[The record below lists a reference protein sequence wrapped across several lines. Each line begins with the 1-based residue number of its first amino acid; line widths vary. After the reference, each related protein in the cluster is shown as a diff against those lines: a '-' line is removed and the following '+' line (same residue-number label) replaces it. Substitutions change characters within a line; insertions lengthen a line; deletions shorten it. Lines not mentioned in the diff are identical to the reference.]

1 MRLRV
6 LLFLLASA
14 TAARAQT
21 GAPATGALRTG
32 SLRADSLGT
41 VTVSAARVALSAHDA
56 PVHAVVVGREAL
68 GDAAVR
74 SVAEAL
80 DARTPAVVRRY
91 GAGGLAS
98 VSVRGAGAAQTLV
111 LLDGQP
117 LADPQL
123 GQLDLSLLPS
133 GLLESVEVV
142 GGAASGLFGS
152 GALGGVVGL
161 RSDTGPGVRAAA
173 EAGAWGE
180 RRLTARVAGRRG
192 ALRGVVA
199 AEASQTEGDYAVP
212 DPTRLGAP
220 LVRRAGWDGRQTSVF
235 AALRAEGQAGRAG
248 LSLWAADAERGL
260 GGTAVPQAGSDAG
273 AGAGTVVGA
282 RQWDRLA
289 RLAATAA
296 RTVRWGTVSAALA
309 ATRTRLRYASPFPA
323 TRPDALDETGRTQTL
338 ALDVTATADR
348 LAPGWTLTALAA
360 ASEGR
365 AWHPSL
371 TGGARDRALGTGV
384 SAVGRLGRV
393 SLFPALRADLYA
405 PDGAARRAALSPQ
418 IGANVALSAPLR
430 LRASVGRAFRMP
442 TLNDRF
448 WAPGGNPDLRPERGV
463 TADAGVAWQARRAH
477 AEVTAFAARTRDL
490 VVWMPRA
497 GGVWSPENIARARTR
512 GIDATAGA
520 SRLVRS
526 VLVDGGAAVSLLDAR
541 DATTGFRLRYSP
553 AWTARLWAGVAR
565 GALRVDVG
573 ARAVGARPTT
583 ASGSQPLPVHVV
595 LGGHVRW
602 TRRVG
607 ASLLGLGLALD
618 NLTGARYESVRS
630 YPMPPRN
637 ARLRLTLD
645 FP

>member
-6 LLFLLASA
+6 LLFLLAT

-21 GAPATGALRTG
+21 GAPAADALP
-32 SLRADSLGT
+32 ADSLGT
-41 VTVSAARVALSAHDA
+41 VTVTAARVALSVHDA
-56 PVHAVVVGREAL
+56 PVHAVVVSREAL

-91 GAGGLAS
+91 GAGSLAS

-133 GLLESVEVV
+133 SLLESVEVT

-161 RSDTGPGVRAAA
+161 RSDAGPGVRAAA

-180 RRLTARVAGRRG
+180 RRLTARAAGRHG
-192 ALRGVVA
+192 AFRGVVA
-199 AEASQTEGDYAVP
+199 AEASETEGDYAVP
-212 DPTRLGAP
+212 DLTRLGAP
-220 LVRRAGWDGRQTSVF
+220 LVRREGWDGRQASVF
-235 AALRAEGQAGRAG
+235 AALRAEGRAGRAG

-260 GGTAVPQAGSDAG
+260 GGTTVPQAGADAG
-273 AGAGTVVGA
+273 ALVGA

-289 RLAATAA
+289 RLTATAA
-296 RTVRWGTVSAALA
+296 RPLRWGTVSAALA
-309 ATRTRLRYASPFPA
+309 LTRTRLRYASPFPA

-348 LAPGWTLTALAA
+348 LAPGWTLTGLAA

-371 TGGARDRALGTGV
+371 VDGARDRAFGAGA
-384 SAVGRLGRV
+384 SAVGRAGRLT
-393 SLFPALRADLYA
+393 LFPALRADLYV
-405 PDGAARRAALSPQ
+405 PQGAARRAAISPQ
-418 IGANVALSAPLR
+418 FGASVALGAPWR
-430 LRASVGRAFRMP
+430 LRASAGRAFRMP

-448 WAPGGNPDLRPERGV
+448 WAPGGNPDLRPESGV
-463 TADAGVAWQARRAH
+463 TADAGVAWQARGAH

-490 VVWMPRA
+490 IVWMPGP

-512 GIDATAGA
+512 GLDITAGA
-520 SRLVRS
+520 ARLVRS
-526 VLVDGGAAVSLLDAR
+526 TLVDGGAAVSLLDAR
-541 DATTGFRLRYSP
+541 DAETGFRLRYSP
-553 AWTARLWAGVAR
+553 AWTARLWAGIAR
-565 GALRVDVG
+565 GAVRVDLS

-583 ASGSQPLPVHVV
+583 ASGSQPLPAHLI
-595 LGGHVRW
+595 LGGQVRW
-602 TRRVG
+602 SRRVG
-607 ASLLGLGLALD
+607 TALLGLGLTLD
-618 NLTGARYESVRS
+618 NLTDARYESVRS

-645 FP
+645 LP